1 LQVKATKRFS
11 HGLSAV
17 GTFTWQKTLVS
28 GTEIGEPN
36 PGTTGGAVAN
46 DVFNRKNQKD
56 LSVYDQPFLFNL
68 SLTYTTPKMEGNKI
82 VSWVARDW
90 NLGTFLQ
97 YGSGF
102 PIAAPTAQNNLNS
115 AVFQTTFA
123 NRVPGQPLFTVDPNC
138 HCYDP
143 NRTFLLNP
151 AAWTDPQTGQFGSTA
166 AYFSDYR
173 TQRRPSENLNFGR
186 TWRVKE
192 RANFQ
197 LRFELTNMFNR
208 AYWGNPTSTNAKQ
221 TQTRVTSGPLTGNT
235 ASGFGFMNAITPG
248 FTGALVP
255 RNGTLVA
262 RFQF

>member
-1 LQVKATKRFS
+1 
-11 HGLSAV
+11 
-17 GTFTWQKTLVS
+17 
-28 GTEIGEPN
+28 
-36 PGTTGGAVAN
+36 
-46 DVFNRKNQKD
+46 
-56 LSVYDQPFLFNL
+56 
-68 SLTYTTPKMEGNKI
+68 MEGNKI

-102 PIAAPTAQNNLNS
+102 PIAAPAAQNNLNS
-115 AVFQTTFA
+115 AVFQSSFA

-151 AAWTDPQTGQFGSTA
+151 AAWTDPPAGQFGSTA
-166 AYFSDYR
+166 AYFGDYR

-197 LRFELTNMFNR
+197 VRFELTNVFNR
-208 AYWGNPTSTNAKQ
+208 AYWGNPTSTNAKA
-221 TQTRVTSGPLTGNT
+221 TQTKVTSGPLTGNT